1 MGEGSLHDQSHAP
14 HQMPTRKQFVAVIS
28 GNALEFYDF
37 LSFSFF
43 AVNLSRV
50 MFPAD
55 GAHTA
60 LLLTLMTAGAG
71 FGARP
76 LGAILFGLLGD
87 RIGRRPTMLATFAL
101 MGVSA
106 LGLALTPGHAAIG
119 IWAPVLVVAF
129 RLLQGL
135 AAGGDVGPTTAFLAE
150 SAPPERRGLLIA
162 LQLVAM
168 RIGVLASGMVG
179 LVLASLLTP
188 AQLDAYG
195 WRIAFA
201 LGAAIVPLAFILR
214 RRLGETLHLPEQ
226 GAHVVRELDLRAYVA
241 AMLGVFGFLLA
252 GATGDFLFVYAVT
265 FLKLP
270 VTNSYLLQMAAAATQ
285 IVGLLAGGWLGDRI
299 GRQRVNLAVALLAAA
314 VSLPLF
320 RWGIAAGAAP
330 GQLALAAALLLLL
343 ATVSAAVAYAAFV
356 EITPKRHRA
365 GLVGIGYGV
374 VVAITFGLTP
384 VLLTRYMAR
393 TGDLAAPGYAFV
405 LAAVLLALSALLM
418 QRFGPRPMGQGAGA
432 GRGAA

>member
-1 MGEGSLHDQSHAP
+1 MNDQAAESRRL
-14 HQMPTRKQFVAVIS
+14 PTRGQFAAVIS

-43 AVNLSRV
+43 AVNVSRV
-50 MFPAD
+50 MFPA
-55 GAHTA
+55 GAPGSA

-106 LGLALTPGHAAIG
+106 IGLALTPDYAAIG

-150 SAPPERRGLLIA
+150 SAPPEKRGMLIA

-168 RIGVLASGMVG
+168 RIGVLGSGLVG
-179 LVLASLLTP
+179 LVLASTLTP
-188 AQLDAYG
+188 DQLDSYG
-195 WRIAFA
+195 WRVAFA
-201 LGAAIVPLAFILR
+201 LGAGIVPLAYVLR
-214 RRLGETLHLPEQ
+214 RRLDETLHLPET
-226 GAHVVRELDLRAYVA
+226 GPNVVMYLDKRAYA
-241 AMLGVFGFLLA
+241 AALLGVFGFLLA

-265 FLKLP
+265 FLKIP
-270 VTNSYLLQMAAAATQ
+270 VTNGYLLQMAAAATQ
-285 IVGLLAGGWLGDRI
+285 IVGLLGGGWLGDRI
-299 GRQRVNLAVALLAAA
+299 GRQRVNLATAVLAAA

-320 RWGIAAGAAP
+320 RWGIAGGAP

-343 ATVSAAVAYAAFV
+343 ATVSAAVSYAAFV

-374 VVAITFGLTP
+374 VVAVTFGLTP
-384 VLLTRYMAR
+384 VLLTRYMTR

-405 LAAVLLALSALLM
+405 IAAVALIVSSLLLA
-418 QRFGPRPMGQGAGA
+418 RRPAWTLGKGQPA
-432 GRGAA
+432 

>member
-1 MGEGSLHDQSHAP
+1 MDNLAEHTGR
-14 HQMPTRKQFVAVIS
+14 MPTRKQFAAVIS

-43 AVNLSRV
+43 AVNVSRV
-50 MFPAD
+50 MFPA
-55 GAHTA
+55 GAPGSA

-87 RIGRRPTMLATFAL
+87 KVGRRSTMLATFAL
-101 MGVSA
+101 MGASA
-106 LGLALTPGHAAIG
+106 IGLALTPSYASIG
-119 IWAPVLVVAF
+119 VWAPVLVVLF

-150 SAPPERRGLLIA
+150 SAPPERRGMLVA

-179 LVLASLLTP
+179 LALASVLSP
-188 AQLDAYG
+188 DQLDAFG
-195 WRIAFA
+195 WRIAFGI
-201 LGAAIVPLAFILR
+201 GAGIVPLAFILR
-214 RRLGETLHLPEQ
+214 RRLDETLHLPER
-226 GAHVVRELDLRAYVA
+226 GPNVVTRLDVPAYLA
-241 AMLGVFGFLLA
+241 ALLGVFGFLLA

-265 FLKLP
+265 FLRIP
-270 VTNSYLLQMAAAATQ
+270 VTNGYLLQMAAAATQ
-285 IVGLLAGGWLGDRI
+285 IVGLLGGGWLGDRI
-299 GRQRVNLAVALLAAA
+299 GRQKVNLAMAVLAAA

-320 RWGIAAGAAP
+320 RWGIADGTL
-330 GQLALAAALLLLL
+330 GTLALAAALLLLM

-374 VVAITFGLTP
+374 VVALTFGLTP
-384 VLLTRYMAR
+384 VLLTRYMAHS
-393 TGDLAAPGYAFV
+393 GDLAAPGYAFV
-405 LAAVLLALSALLM
+405 VAAIALIASSIMLALRNAPTMGKASAT
-418 QRFGPRPMGQGAGA
+418 
-432 GRGAA
+432 